1 MEIFSST
8 GGYLQLTDTAP
19 PPRFIVLPK
28 KNQTLNPATEIPTLP
43 PKKLRKLV
51 EIPRFLPAI
60 FSSQNFLPKNPY
72 LKTPGSTSRKVKNAT
87 FCVSGKHPKHLTK
100 VPVLPA
106 IIFLP
111 FYIGHFCAHFWGLF
125 HFIKKIKAK
134 RALSLGKT
142 DLMWYNLITKSNRE
156 RRINDM
162 NTAMIL
168 DNVIPF
174 PKAHAPRRSTNIYK
188 SDGNPKA
195 TAADPVRSLEDIE
208 RIKEYFLSKRQ
219 IRNYTIFVMGIT
231 FGIRAGDLL
240 DLKIH
245 HILNKDG
252 TFKRRCTLI
261 ESKTRKTNMPN
272 INKTM
277 RKILND
283 YLATLHNY
291 SYDDPLFQSRKT
303 DLFGRPQPLSLRQL
317 NYVLAKAEK
326 DLELDFH
333 FSSHSLRKTFAYHL
347 LMQNQN
353 DDVAKFAL
361 QKMLNHNDFK
371 TTLTYSGL
379 QADAMDKYRDA
390 LTDVLLNNNTKEEL
404 DDTENDNI
412 Q

>member
-1 MEIFSST
+1 
-8 GGYLQLTDTAP
+8 
-19 PPRFIVLPK
+19 
-28 KNQTLNPATEIPTLP
+28 
-43 PKKLRKLV
+43 
-51 EIPRFLPAI
+51 
-60 FSSQNFLPKNPY
+60 
-72 LKTPGSTSRKVKNAT
+72 
-87 FCVSGKHPKHLTK
+87 
-100 VPVLPA
+100 
-106 IIFLP
+106 
-111 FYIGHFCAHFWGLF
+111 
-125 HFIKKIKAK
+125 
-134 RALSLGKT
+134 
-142 DLMWYNLITKSNRE
+142 
-156 RRINDM
+156 M